1 MASQPLILEIQ
12 TGKHKGRRIRLT
24 EAEMTIGRGETSS
37 IRIASAEVSRDH
49 CRLILENGRVRVVD
63 LNSRNGT
70 FVDGRPVDRE
80 KPLNPGGLLTVG
92 PLTFLLVGKEEVA
105 PLRLPGVRL
114 KGKTGSD
121 DDLSDDD
128 IAAWLS
134 DMELPTVRANEHTDT
149 SILKRPNLES
159 PTTDAAPQVPEL
171 EETSLSLNAFGLPNV
186 VSRPDRRRQFKSIA
200 EEAQDIIQRHLES
213 LSSQE
218 TEG

>member
-24 EAEMTIGRGETSS
+24 DAEMTIGRGETAS

-49 CRLILENGRVRVVD
+49 CRLISENGRVRVVD
-63 LNSRNGT
+63 LKSRNGT
-70 FVDGRPVDRE
+70 FVDGRPVDGE
-80 KPLNPGGLLTVG
+80 KLLNPGGLLTVG
-92 PLTFLLVGKEEVA
+92 PLTFLLVGKEEA
-105 PLRLPGVRL
+105 SPLRLPGVRL

-149 SILKRPNLES
+149 SILKQ
-159 PTTDAAPQVPEL
+159 PQLDSRATETATPKPEL

-186 VSRPDRRRQFKSIA
+186 VARPDRRRQFKSVA
-200 EEAQDIIQRHLES
+200 EEAQDIIQRHFEL
-213 LSSQE
+213 LSEQE
-218 TEG
+218 TRG